1 MSNPITP
8 IVPAEKI
15 HILLAD
21 DDEMTLRL
29 FSSYLVEAGY
39 EVIHAR
45 DGNEAREMA
54 RRLHPDV
61 LLTDNRMPVI
71 EGLTLISTLHHEKET
86 MDLPCIL
93 LTNDDLSLEAEKVI
107 NEIGALYVPKAEFKT
122 HIWSALETC
131 LHKIGKEIPGPA
143 KEFTAN
149 LLGKQ

>member
-21 DDEMTLRL
+21 DDELQLRL
-29 FSSYLVEAGY
+29 FSAYLIEAGY

-54 RRLHPDV
+54 RRLKPDV
-61 LLTDNRMPVI
+61 VLTDNRMPII
-71 EGLTLISTLHHEKET
+71 EGLTLIATLHHEKET
-86 MDLPCIL
+86 KDIPCIL
-93 LTNDDLSLEAEKVI
+93 LTNDDLSLEAEKVL
-107 NEIGALYVPKAEFKT
+107 NEIGGLYVPKAEFKT

-131 LHKIGKEIPGPA
+131 LAKIGKQVPGPA
-143 KEFTAN
+143 KAFTAN